1 MPEDIT
7 EPVTDVVEEVTEP
20 DAPGEA
26 PPPVDVRPPWVDE
39 IVEAITAIPDAIAT
53 ATPNPVAPD
62 DRTPGLPADGEV
74 IEHDESPVSK
84 PWTHKTP
91 FKR

>member
-1 MPEDIT
+1 MPDEPIIEEIT
-7 EPVTDVVEEVTEP
+7 EPDPPNEP
-20 DAPGEA
+20 

-39 IVEAITAIPDAIAT
+39 LLEAVTAIPDAIAT

-62 DRTPGLPADGEV
+62 DDNPVIPGDGGVVE
-74 IEHDESPVSK
+74 DESPVSK
-84 PWTHKTP
+84 PWTHGNP